1 MILMAFRFHWEFGYL
16 SRHFDER
23 YPFTCMKA
31 FLNIEYFFESTVFH
45 VFFNSTV
52 FHVSFNYTVFHVFF
66 NSTVFHV
73 FFNSTVFHVFFNS
86 TVFHVFFNS
95 TVFHVFRG
103 NLQLVW
109 TMTILYP
116 WQYLK
121 KRLY

>member
-52 FHVSFNYTVFHVFF
+52 FHV
-66 NSTVFHV
+66 
-73 FFNSTVFHVFFNS
+73 
-86 TVFHVFFNS
+86 
-95 TVFHVFRG
+95 FRG

-109 TMTILYP
+109 TMTILYH

>member
-52 FHVSFNYTVFHVFF
+52 FHV
-66 NSTVFHV
+66 
-73 FFNSTVFHVFFNS
+73 
-86 TVFHVFFNS
+86 
-95 TVFHVFRG
+95 FRG

>member
-52 FHVSFNYTVFHVFF
+52 FHV
-66 NSTVFHV
+66 
-73 FFNSTVFHVFFNS
+73 
-86 TVFHVFFNS
+86 
-95 TVFHVFRG
+95 FRG
-103 NLQLVW
+103 NLQHVW
-109 TMTILYP
+109 TMTILYH

-121 KRLY
+121 KRVY

>member
-52 FHVSFNYTVFHVFF
+52 FHVFF
-66 NSTVFHV
+66 KSTVFHV
-73 FFNSTVFHVFFNS
+73 FSNS

-103 NLQLVW
+103 NLQHVW
-109 TMTILYP
+109 TMTILYH

-121 KRLY
+121 KRVY